1 MRKDLIG
8 LGSAMFVW
16 FVVLV
21 VVQLSPSVDV
31 ETGVFVLAFWSVP
44 VFSII
49 TLILGVVPEKKSSGT
64 ESNRPKSAT

>member
-31 ETGVFVLAFWSVP
+31 ETFVLAFWSVP